1 MRTLLFSAIGLG
13 VGYGVDWDKTDETTT
28 QQQTTTQ
35 KPLIPDDYWPDAE
48 YPNGLAKTPPMG
60 FMTWQRFRC
69 VTDCEQ
75 FPDTCISDKVI
86 RSIAD
91 GMVSNGWLEAGYEY
105 IIIDDCWS
113 DKSGR
118 DENGNLVHGR
128 IKNDSNTVFSS
139 FTFILL
145 FPIK

>member
-1 MRTLLFSAIGLG
+1 MFTLLVLAIGLG
-13 VGYGVDWDKTDETTT
+13 VGYGVDWEDDVTTT
-28 QQQTTTQ
+28 PVTTTTS
-35 KPLIPDDYWPDAE
+35 PVEYWPDDE

-69 VTDCEQ
+69 VIDCEK

-91 GMVSNGWLEAGYEY
+91 GMVENGWLAAGYEY
-105 IIIDDCWS
+105 VIIDDCWS

-118 DENGNLVHGR
+118 DENGNLVHKVE
-128 IKNDSNTVFSS
+128 IY
-139 FTFILL
+139 
-145 FPIK
+145 